1 MKYAELFALLREKTN
16 FQEDFIRVDENLEI
30 QNFSFISKNSGI
42 LPGEPAHE
50 CHEHCF
56 SAKEAFFQNDHTI
69 LPNPALD
76 VHDAHVGDNIE
87 FRYHIFKPAGTG
99 RSRNVILFFHGFNE
113 KNWSKYLPW
122 AYRLAEQT
130 GKTVI
135 LFPIAFHMNRAPG
148 DWSDRRLMS
157 EVSNLRKE
165 NFPGLIGSSLVN
177 AAISTRL
184 HTKPQRFIWSGLQS
198 YYDVLQLIEE
208 IKHDLHPAISPGAH
222 FDFFAYSIGGLLAKT
237 LLMTNNNNYFERSRL
252 CLFCSGSVFS
262 RLTPVCK
269 FIMDSET
276 EQALYRYIVGYM
288 DIHLKDDAWLGHFL
302 SSEHPEGWNFLSL
315 LNYNKLAEH
324 RESMLKCLHERIY
337 AIALEKDT
345 VIPCYEVLNTLQG
358 RSRNIP
364 IRVDIEDFPYDY
376 RHEDPFP
383 LKEQI
388 KDEVDRSFCATF
400 SKLAGFLA

>member
-1 MKYAELFALLREKTN
+1 MKYPELFALLREKVN
-16 FQEDFIRVDENLEI
+16 FQEDLIRIDETMEI
-30 QNFSFISKNSGI
+30 RNFSFVSKNSGI

-50 CHEHCF
+50 CMEHCF
-56 SAKEAFFQNDHTI
+56 STQAAFFQNDPKL

-87 FRYHIFKPAGTG
+87 FRYHVFKPAKSG

-122 AYRLAEQT
+122 AYRLSELT
-130 GKTVI
+130 GKAVI

-148 DWSDRRLMS
+148 SWSDRRLMS
-157 EVSNLRKE
+157 EISNQRKQ
-165 NFPGLIGSSLVN
+165 NFPEIIGSSLVN

-198 YYDVLQLIEE
+198 YYDVLQLLEE
-208 IKHDLHPAISPGAH
+208 IKLDMHPAISPEAR

-237 LLMTNNNNYFERSRL
+237 LLMTNKNNYFERSRL
-252 CLFCSGSVFS
+252 TLFCSGSVFS

-288 DIHLKDDAWLGHFL
+288 EMHLKNDPWLGHFL
-302 SSEHPEGWNFLSL
+302 SPEHPEGWNFLSL
-315 LNYNKLAEH
+315 LNYNKLCEH
-324 RESMLKCLHERIY
+324 RENMLKCLHDRIY
-337 AIALEKDT
+337 AIALKKDT
-345 VIPCYEVLNTLQG
+345 VIPSYEVVNTLQG
-358 RSRNIP
+358 RQRDIP
-364 IRVDIEDFPYDY
+364 VRVDIEDFPYAY

-388 KDEVDRSFCATF
+388 KDEVDKHFSTTF